1 MGIYDIKN
9 NTFLIRKDQKKE
21 NVFGR
26 NLGGGGG
33 GGGWWGEFYQTFLAR
48 ADKNFPKTYFIF
60 PVQYNATG
68 KKNYRN
74 EVLFCFVFKNMCIV
88 YIKLASISYNSIK
101 I

>member
-33 GGGWWGEFYQTFLAR
+33 VGEGGV
-48 ADKNFPKTYFIF
+48 NF
-60 PVQYNATG
+60 
-68 KKNYRN
+68 
-74 EVLFCFVFKNMCIV
+74 
-88 YIKLASISYNSIK
+88 IKHF
-101 I
+101 